1 MRMFAAKYRLWL
13 PTPEDGWLPLP
24 RGTRVRVLTE
34 QERTNPGYSEPRTML
49 AWISGWEDTVG
60 WYPLRPD
67 GTDDHETAN
76 LFVEKP

>member
-1 MRMFAAKYRLWL
+1 MKTFEAHGLPWL
-13 PTPEDGWLPLP
+13 QTPENGWLPLP

-34 QERTNPGYSEPRTML
+34 QERTNPEYSEPRTML
-49 AWISGWEDTVG
+49 AWISGWEETIG
-60 WYPLRPD
+60 WYPLRSD